1 MPTDSETRII
11 RNLPRRQGP
20 LPSYWQGL
28 QRPAPTSEYVY
39 RDGAAVPQ
47 LPSTGLE
54 LPYAHWSWPAAA
66 MANDSE
72 VDYGCVVADA
82 ATAYDRWG
90 RQDYL

>member
-1 MPTDSETRII
+1 
-11 RNLPRRQGP
+11 
-20 LPSYWQGL
+20 
-28 QRPAPTSEYVY
+28 
-39 RDGAAVPQ
+39 
-47 LPSTGLE
+47 
-54 LPYAHWSWPAAA
+54 